1 MIFCPKLLRVLF
13 KDQIFIMVKKRQT
26 LRLALCSRR
35 NLSVVVLGVVT
46 LFALRH
52 DGGLEKL
59 FSFGSSKIDISGVKG
74 MLVDLFSHFCF
85 PCSTSTALTV
95 VCVCYQIR
103 GNSPQRRI
111 M

>member
-1 MIFCPKLLRVLF
+1 
-13 KDQIFIMVKKRQT
+13 MVKKRQT

-59 FSFGSSKIDISGVKG
+59 FSFGSSKNDISGVKG
-74 MLVDLFSHFCF
+74 MFADFLSYCF
-85 PCSTSTALTV
+85 PCSTSTGLITV

-103 GNSPQRRI
+103 GNSPQQQT